1 MACRKAASLFSL
13 TFTDCEQRWFFCR
26 RCGSSAGNVWLLPAW
41 PTQAASHGSLEG
53 SVAGGNE
60 GKHRHCIAARGL
72 VSQDPNLC
80 GTTVHAE
87 RGRCAELQFPAG
99 DQHSRPRSSCY
110 QSGIAVKAFL
120 APGPQ
125 LLACRPQWAVA
136 EASRRQA
143 VPHST
148 AAGSH
153 AGGNAPAVVQAGLAI
168 GNISIVV

>member
-1 MACRKAASLFSL
+1 MQRGEGAQSCSSLLGIS
-13 TFTDCEQRWFFCR
+13 T
-26 RCGSSAGNVWLLPAW
+26 VV
-41 PTQAASHGSLEG
+41 HGLR
-53 SVAGGNE
+53 VI
-60 GKHRHCIAARGL
+60 R
-72 VSQDPNLC
+72 
-80 GTTVHAE
+80 
-87 RGRCAELQFPAG
+87 
-99 DQHSRPRSSCY
+99 
-110 QSGIAVKAFL
+110 AVKAFL

>member
-1 MACRKAASLFSL
+1 M
-13 TFTDCEQRWFFCR
+13 
-26 RCGSSAGNVWLLPAW
+26 LPAW

-87 RGRCAELQFPAG
+87 RGRCAELQFPAR
-99 DQHSRPRSSCY
+99 DQH
-110 QSGIAVKAFL
+110 GIAVKAFL